1 MANNSE
7 NKYNELNFNP
17 DEMTLSEKYAA
28 ITGIRYF
35 DVEEAINNAD
45 DPDAMRER
53 LLWHIPGGRMV
64 ADYDVFQSLIEELG
78 GETSGSSSTDEG
90 SSSTDEGSSNTDDDN
105 IDADAQANALGNAI
119 DNDGTQVT
127 GEDNS
132 VDNTPGRVD
141 VLTDQDNGI
150 IADSNGVIP
159 ETND

>member
-17 DEMTLSEKYAA
+17 NEMTLSEKYAA
-28 ITGIRYF
+28 ITGMRYF
-35 DVEEAINNAD
+35 DVNEAINNAD

-53 LLWHIPGGRMV
+53 LLWYIPGGRMV
-64 ADYDVFQSLIEELG
+64 ADYDVFQSVIEELG
-78 GETSGSSSTDEG
+78 
-90 SSSTDEGSSNTDDDN
+90 GSSNTDDDK
-105 IDADAQANALGNAI
+105 IDADEQANALGNAI

-132 VDNTPGRVD
+132 VDNTPGRID

-150 IADSNGVIP
+150 ISDSNGIIP

>member
-17 DEMTLSEKYAA
+17 NEMTLSEKYAA
-28 ITGIRYF
+28 ITGMRYF
-35 DVEEAINNAD
+35 DVNEAINNAD

-53 LLWHIPGGRMV
+53 LLWYIPGGRMV
-64 ADYDVFQSLIEELG
+64 ADYDVFQSVIEELG
-78 GETSGSSSTDEG
+78 GETSGSSDDG
-90 SSSTDEGSSNTDDDN
+90 SSSTDEGSSNTDDDK
-105 IDADAQANALGNAI
+105 IDADEQANALANAI

-141 VLTDQDNGI
+141 VLTDSQNGI
-150 IADSNGVIP
+150 ISDSNGIIL

>member
-17 DEMTLSEKYAA
+17 NEMTLSEKYAA
-28 ITGIRYF
+28 ITGMRYF
-35 DVEEAINNAD
+35 DVNEAINNAD

-53 LLWHIPGGRMV
+53 LLWYIPGGRMV
-64 ADYDVFQSLIEELG
+64 ADYDVFQSVIEELG
-78 GETSGSSSTDEG
+78 GETSGSSSDDG
-90 SSSTDEGSSNTDDDN
+90 SSSTDEGSSNTDDDK
-105 IDADAQANALGNAI
+105 IDADEQANALANAI

-141 VLTDQDNGI
+141 VLTDSQNGI
-150 IADSNGVIP
+150 ISDSNGIIL